1 MLSKRLEPDPD
12 ATLDDGD
19 DEAAFLP
26 DLDEGDDEKSNIS
39 PAVLALMRKYVY
51 SDRTSLAIK

>member
-1 MLSKRLEPDPD
+1 MPDS
-12 ATLDDGD
+12 
-19 DEAAFLP
+19 EK
-26 DLDEGDDEKSNIS
+26 GDDEKSNIS